1 MDKDPTPKPFYQSLY
16 FQVITAI
23 VIGVLLGHFYPETGA
38 AMKPLGDG
46 FIKLIKMIIAPIIF
60 CTVVVGIAGMED
72 MKKVGKTG
80 GLALLYFEIV
90 STLALVIGLVIINLV
105 KPGEGMNVDPSAL
118 DTKSIAAYTGPGKM
132 QGTVDFLL
140 HVIPSTV
147 VDAFAKGEILQVLLF
162 SVMFGFALHKFGG
175 RGTLVFDLIEKGS
188 HVLFSIVGIIMKVA
202 PIGAFGAMAF
212 TIGKYGVGSLLSLG
226 KLMGTFYITCLFF
239 IFVVL
244 GLIAKLHGF
253 SIWKFIKYIKEEL
266 LIVLGTS
273 SSESV
278 LPRMMAKMENLG
290 ARKSVVGLVIPT
302 GYSFNLDGTSIYL
315 TMAAVF
321 IAQATNTP
329 MTLTQQLTLLGVLLL
344 TSKGAAGITGSGF
357 IVLAATLSAV
367 GGVPVAGLALI
378 LGIDRFMSEA
388 RALTNLIG
396 NGVATMV
403 VARWTGDLDMKRMH
417 SQLNNETAAEAE
429 EPEAVLD
436 QVEHHMPPTSA
447 AASSADRA
455 DGRMP
460 LPASR

>member
-1 MDKDPTPKPFYQSLY
+1 MEKVDNRKPLYRSLY
-16 FQVITAI
+16 FQVIVAI
-23 VIGVLLGHFYPETGA
+23 ISGVVLGHYYPTAGE

-80 GLALLYFEIV
+80 GLALLYFEVV
-90 STLALVIGLVIINLV
+90 SSIALLLGLLIINIV
-105 KPGEGMNVDPSAL
+105 KPGAGMNVDPSTL
-118 DTKSIAAYTGPGKM
+118 DTKGIAAYTGPGKM
-132 QGTVDFLL
+132 QGTVDFLMN
-140 HVIPSTV
+140 VIPNTV

-162 SVMFGFALHKFGG
+162 AVMFGFALHKFGG
-175 RGTLVFDLIEKGS
+175 RGTLVFDFIEKFS
-188 HVLFSIVGIIMKVA
+188 HVLFTIVGYIMKVA
-202 PIGAFGAMAF
+202 PLGAFGAMAF
-212 TIGKYGVGSLLSLG
+212 TIGKYGVSSLLQLG
-226 KLMGTFYITCLFF
+226 QLMATFYATCLVF

-244 GLIAKLHGF
+244 GTIARLHGF

-278 LPRMMAKMENLG
+278 LPRMMAKLENLG
-290 ARKSVVGLVIPT
+290 VRKSVVGLVIPT

-321 IAQATNTP
+321 IAQATNTD
-329 MTLTQQLTLLGVLLL
+329 MNLTQQLTLLAVLLL
-344 TSKGAAGITGSGF
+344 TSKGAAGVTGSGF

-367 GGVPVAGLALI
+367 GHVPVAGLALI

-396 NGVATMV
+396 NGVATVV
-403 VARWTGDLDMKRMH
+403 VAKWTGDLDLERMRRR
-417 SQLNNETAAEAE
+417 LDDETDSEAD
-429 EPEAVLD
+429 EPEMVLD
-436 QVEHHMPPTSA
+436 QTATHMPA
-447 AASSADRA
+447 VD
-455 DGRMP
+455 
-460 LPASR
+460 PAVTRRG

>member
-1 MDKDPTPKPFYQSLY
+1 MNSSPSAKPFYKSLY
-16 FQVITAI
+16 LQVITAI
-23 VIGVLLGHFYPETGA
+23 VVGVLLGHFYPSTGE

-90 STLALVIGLVIINLV
+90 SSIALVVGLVVINIV
-105 KPGEGMNVDPSAL
+105 KPGVGMNIDVASL
-118 DTKSIAAYTGPGKM
+118 DTKGIAAYTKPGQM
-132 QGTVDFLL
+132 ASTTDFLL
-140 HVIPSTV
+140 NVIPSTV
-147 VDAFAKGEILQVLLF
+147 VDAFAKGEILQVLLVA
-162 SVMFGFALHKFGG
+162 VMFGFALHKFGG
-175 RGTLVFDLIEKGS
+175 RGTLVFDFIEKFS
-188 HVLFSIVGIIMKVA
+188 HVLFVIVGYIMRVA

-212 TIGKYGVGSLLSLG
+212 TIGKYGVASLLSLG
-226 KLMGTFYITCLFF
+226 ALMATFYATCLIF

-244 GLIAKLHGF
+244 GSIARFNGF
-253 SIWKFIKYIKEEL
+253 SVWKFIKYIKEEL

-290 ARKSVVGLVIPT
+290 AKKSVVGLVIPT

-329 MTLTQQLTLLGVLLL
+329 MTVTQQITLLLVLLL
-344 TSKGAAGITGSGF
+344 TSKGAAGVTGSGF

-367 GGVPVAGLALI
+367 GHVPVAGLALI

-396 NGVATMV
+396 NGVATIV
-403 VARWTGDLDMKRMH
+403 VAKWTGELDEARMQRELTNA
-417 SQLNNETAAEAE
+417 SGTESDDPEAE
-429 EPEAVLD
+429 LD
-436 QVEHHMPPTSA
+436 QSEAHMPV
-447 AASSADRA
+447 DRTR
-455 DGRMP
+455 G
-460 LPASR
+460 